1 MITSGVSFDS
11 AFIDY
16 KSPVSTSVFTNSVNK
31 PLVTKIES
39 GNINGNASIFEL
51 GAHKLEISQ
60 CKLPLFNEVT
70 ASTEL
75 TWDSSLSLLSSVN
88 LSLTYQRM
96 L

>member
-1 MITSGVSFDS
+1 MITSGVNFDS
-11 AFIDY
+11 VLTDY
-16 KSPVSTSVFTNSVNK
+16 KSPVSTSVLINSANT
-31 PLVTKIES
+31 PLVRNTES

-75 TWDSSLSLLSSVN
+75 SWESSLSLLSSVN